1 VLSEI
6 DREAFNG
13 GYDYHSVQRRSV
25 SSGPTPTPTQPPVI
39 GHFARL
45 TGDRHNLAIV
55 HWSGENSTAI
65 FILTVVRYR
74 NGSSRQSNLWRSIN
88 YGFNFTM
95 DNNKVNNT
103 VLDYYYI
110 NPHNKTKLIFTAE
123 IAQRLYITENEGDS
137 YSCVKVPFVPNDVD
151 YSPFLEESVTAY
163 DQTHKALFV
172 SADHGKTWT
181 SVGKNI
187 TKYYWEVLESED
199 YTKIYFEQLHGS
211 GSKVYV
217 ISAPYHSANIKEFQP
232 SSNRYHFDQSSLVLS
247 HEYILSQVTANG
259 SATLYV
265 SHNRGPFVAAQFPL
279 HNQLHEK
286 DYLLVDASEGQVF
299 VAVNHRSNL
308 TSLYMS
314 EALGISYTL
323 VLEDVVTTSDA
334 SWASNSATVQL
345 YHVLGVQGTYFVNQ
359 HRHDRTP
366 WTLVSFD
373 KGAQWLT
380 VPAPAVDNHGRGTYC
395 YQPNCSLQLDV
406 RSMFSRDSSIGLI
419 WAQGNVGQSKTTRNE
434 GSFMS
439 RDGGLTWQWVFD
451 AYFLASFAD
460 HGAVIAAAQRTY
472 TYRQRTT
479 NQIQHSCDEG
489 TTWKSIT
496 MPLSIHVIGVLTEPG
511 ERSLIISVFGFENGW
526 TEWLMGQLDFRQ
538 IASDPCKPTDYYN
551 WIPTDER
558 IGRRCLLG
566 QSVVY
571 RRRKADVCCF
581 NGYDF
586 EVPISTSI
594 CECAKEDFECDFGY
608 ERAELGSPC
617 MPSPGTPSKGPPLIC
632 PEGQSYNVTRGY
644 RKVAGDVCH
653 IGNEAMSFI
662 QEVLPCPIDPPG
674 GLTIKCDHSI
684 VSPGEK
690 LTFVLKQSSGG
701 IITTSY
707 TWSFDDGTQ
716 DQTFIGYSN
725 SQTVVHAFSRSR
737 DSPYLISVVAQNAG
751 GQISA
756 IKPIVVYDK
765 IVNAEVV
772 YLKPVVKNILA
783 TFSVHLDT
791 SQNQSYG
798 SVQYL
803 WYPSKGSFSIVTNL
817 PVFSHIYKEAGL
829 YEAKVDISNYLPNV
843 APLTVHYQV
852 TVNSGPGGLLLTA
865 SPSRIAAGQ
874 RVSFTLNQTVGT
886 TKNST
891 VYTWNFGDGH
901 TINVTSFSHSHHVVH
916 QYLNSSRTLYK
927 IKVTAITGFADASAS
942 TYIVVNG
949 KTNVSNMLLLNYT

>member
-395 YQPNCSLQLDV
+395 YQV
-406 RSMFSRDSSIGLI
+406 E
-419 WAQGNVGQSKTTRNE
+419 T
-434 GSFMS
+434 
-439 RDGGLTWQWVFD
+439 
-451 AYFLASFAD
+451 
-460 HGAVIAAAQRTY
+460 
-472 TYRQRTT
+472 
-479 NQIQHSCDEG
+479 
-489 TTWKSIT
+489 
-496 MPLSIHVIGVLTEPG
+496 
-511 ERSLIISVFGFENGW
+511 
-526 TEWLMGQLDFRQ
+526 
-538 IASDPCKPTDYYN
+538 
-551 WIPTDER
+551 
-558 IGRRCLLG
+558 
-566 QSVVY
+566 
-571 RRRKADVCCF
+571 
-581 NGYDF
+581 
-586 EVPISTSI
+586 
-594 CECAKEDFECDFGY
+594 
-608 ERAELGSPC
+608 
-617 MPSPGTPSKGPPLIC
+617 
-632 PEGQSYNVTRGY
+632 
-644 RKVAGDVCH
+644 
-653 IGNEAMSFI
+653 
-662 QEVLPCPIDPPG
+662 
-674 GLTIKCDHSI
+674 
-684 VSPGEK
+684 
-690 LTFVLKQSSGG
+690 
-701 IITTSY
+701 
-707 TWSFDDGTQ
+707 
-716 DQTFIGYSN
+716 
-725 SQTVVHAFSRSR
+725 
-737 DSPYLISVVAQNAG
+737 
-751 GQISA
+751 
-756 IKPIVVYDK
+756 
-765 IVNAEVV
+765 
-772 YLKPVVKNILA
+772 
-783 TFSVHLDT
+783 
-791 SQNQSYG
+791 
-798 SVQYL
+798 
-803 WYPSKGSFSIVTNL
+803 
-817 PVFSHIYKEAGL
+817 
-829 YEAKVDISNYLPNV
+829 
-843 APLTVHYQV
+843 
-852 TVNSGPGGLLLTA
+852 
-865 SPSRIAAGQ
+865 
-874 RVSFTLNQTVGT
+874 
-886 TKNST
+886 
-891 VYTWNFGDGH
+891 
-901 TINVTSFSHSHHVVH
+901 
-916 QYLNSSRTLYK
+916 
-927 IKVTAITGFADASAS
+927 TGFD
-942 TYIVVNG
+942 I
-949 KTNVSNMLLLNYT
+949 